1 MERSITWFFL
11 VYCCCCC
18 CCCLASLSTDQ
29 SALLALKA
37 CITSDPQNMISTNW
51 STTTPVCNWVG
62 VTCAA
67 RHLRVAV
74 LNISYFGLAGTIPP
88 ELGNLSFLVDL
99 QLTNNS
105 FSGTLP
111 VELARLRRLKLV
123 SFGYNNFKGEIPSWF
138 GSLPK
143 LATIHLSGNQFTGSI
158 PPAIFN
164 ISTLQV
170 INMSK
175 NKLSGS
181 IPRAIRNLTMLKDLY
196 LSYNNFEEFPTDIGT
211 FDQLEILDLQ
221 FNSLKGH
228 VPLSVF
234 NMSSLITLSL
244 SRNSLGGNLPDN
256 ICQHL
261 PFIQGLY
268 FDENQFD
275 GALPSQLWQCKWLL
289 VLLLFRN
296 NFSGTIPR
304 NIGNLTHLQDLALS
318 DNKLTGT
325 IPDEIGY
332 LQNLKVL
339 ALDVNN
345 FKGHIPS
352 TIFNLSSI
360 TEIGLTSNQ
369 LSGSL
374 PTNIGHGVPNLQQ
387 IYVSFNK
394 LNGVIPNSISNASKI
409 TLLDM
414 AINSFSGLI
423 PTTLCALPSL
433 QWLNLAQ
440 NNLTVDTSTPEA
452 NIFSCLP
459 NLRNLWRLHLSLNP
473 LNAMLPVSLGN
484 LSTSLLYFD
493 LSICNMRGYIPNDI
507 SSLINLISLELGYN
521 QLTGSIPASIGRLGD
536 LQALYLNDNRFQG
549 NIPDELCQLHKL
561 GDMVLGGN
569 QLSGSIPSCLGNLAP
584 LRTLS
589 LESNLLTSTLP
600 STLWGLTDILH
611 INLSSNFLIGSLSA
625 DIGNLIV
632 VIDID
637 LSSNNFSGIIPS
649 NILLLENLVNLSL
662 ANNNLEGPIPSSF
675 GNLLSLELLD
685 LSKNNLSGV
694 IPKSLE
700 ALLHLKYLNLSFN
713 RLHGE
718 IPTGGPFKNFS
729 AQSFF
734 SNDGLCGAPRLEFL
748 PCRNKLRKVST
759 SVLKYIIPGILA
771 AMFLVTFIWMLI
783 QRKKRNVEVAIG
795 HTLVAKIVRKK
806 VSYQELFS
814 ATNGF
819 NETNLLGTGG
829 FGSVYKGILS
839 DGTDIAVK
847 LFNLQLE
854 KASKSFDI
862 ECEMLSNV
870 RHRNLIKIISS
881 CNQSQFK
888 ALVLDYMPNGSLE
901 RLLYYEE
908 YCSLNILERLNI
920 MIDVASALEYLH
932 HGYSV
937 PIVHCDLKPSNIL
950 LDDDMVAHVADFGIT
965 KLLGGGDSMTE
976 TMTLATVG
984 YMAPEYGMEGIVS
997 RRGDVYSFGIVLM
1010 ESFTKK
1016 KPTDE
1021 MFVGEMSLKRWV
1033 ADSLLSDAIVRVV
1046 DANLLG
1052 KEEDHDFLNK
1062 RDCLSSIMRLAL
1074 DCSAES
1080 ANERISM
1087 QDAAITLHKIKNNFL
1102 KNIAAV

>member
-332 LQNLKVL
+332 LQNLK
-339 ALDVNN
+339 
-345 FKGHIPS
+345 
-352 TIFNLSSI
+352 
-360 TEIGLTSNQ
+360 
-369 LSGSL
+369 
-374 PTNIGHGVPNLQQ
+374 
-387 IYVSFNK
+387 
-394 LNGVIPNSISNASKI
+394 
-409 TLLDM
+409 
-414 AINSFSGLI
+414 
-423 PTTLCALPSL
+423 
-433 QWLNLAQ
+433 
-440 NNLTVDTSTPEA
+440 
-452 NIFSCLP
+452 
-459 NLRNLWRLHLSLNP
+459 
-473 LNAMLPVSLGN
+473 
-484 LSTSLLYFD
+484 
-493 LSICNMRGYIPNDI
+493 
-507 SSLINLISLELGYN
+507 
-521 QLTGSIPASIGRLGD
+521 
-536 LQALYLNDNRFQG
+536 
-549 NIPDELCQLHKL
+549 
-561 GDMVLGGN
+561 
-569 QLSGSIPSCLGNLAP
+569 
-584 LRTLS
+584 
-589 LESNLLTSTLP
+589 
-600 STLWGLTDILH
+600 
-611 INLSSNFLIGSLSA
+611 
-625 DIGNLIV
+625 
-632 VIDID
+632 
-637 LSSNNFSGIIPS
+637 
-649 NILLLENLVNLSL
+649 
-662 ANNNLEGPIPSSF
+662 
-675 GNLLSLELLD
+675 
-685 LSKNNLSGV
+685 
-694 IPKSLE
+694 
-700 ALLHLKYLNLSFN
+700 
-713 RLHGE
+713 
-718 IPTGGPFKNFS
+718 
-729 AQSFF
+729 
-734 SNDGLCGAPRLEFL
+734 
-748 PCRNKLRKVST
+748 
-759 SVLKYIIPGILA
+759 
-771 AMFLVTFIWMLI
+771 
-783 QRKKRNVEVAIG
+783 
-795 HTLVAKIVRKK
+795 
-806 VSYQELFS
+806 
-814 ATNGF
+814 
-819 NETNLLGTGG
+819 
-829 FGSVYKGILS
+829 
-839 DGTDIAVK
+839 
-847 LFNLQLE
+847 LE